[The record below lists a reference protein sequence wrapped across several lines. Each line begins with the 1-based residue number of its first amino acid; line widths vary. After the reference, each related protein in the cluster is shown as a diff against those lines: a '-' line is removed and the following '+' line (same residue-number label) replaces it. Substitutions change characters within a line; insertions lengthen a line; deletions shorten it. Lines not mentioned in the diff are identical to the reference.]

1 MAMNYK
7 IDISDQLFKFLII
20 LMPIFLITGPFIPD
34 LIITISSVIFI
45 IYCFKKANFFQK
57 NINNFF
63 YFFILFY
70 FLIVLS
76 SLNSDF
82 FLETYKSSI
91 FYFRFFI
98 FAFFLSFLIDKYPK
112 IKGYTFYV
120 LIFCFGL
127 IIIDG
132 FLEFFSGR
140 NLSNT
145 TTTYPGRLRSF
156 FDELIMG
163 SYLTRLFPL
172 FLGLFFLLK
181 DRINIKTKILSI
193 TLFILTFIIV
203 FLSGER
209 TAFYL
214 LTIFLTY
221 LIFFLKYNLRL
232 KLFLIFFSI
241 ISVLSIYLFFPKD
254 FYQKNI
260 MNRMV
265 TSAFENFNFKNFKN
279 FNNIEN
285 TFIFSEQ
292 HTILY
297 KTSLKIFSDNKI
309 IGAGPKSFR
318 FECSKEKYNL
328 GNYSCNTHS
337 HNIIFQLLSETG
349 LLGFSFLV
357 FALVFCIIYVIY
369 LSVFKNK
376 LSNFQIILFGS
387 IFVNFF
393 PFSPSGSIFNNYMN
407 IFIYYPIGYLFWSFR
422 KSKKLI

>member
-1 MAMNYK
+1 MNYK
-7 IDISDQLFKFLII
+7 INISDQLIKFSII
-20 LMPIFLITGPFIPD
+20 LMPIFLISGPFIPD
-34 LIITISSVIFI
+34 LIVTISSIFFI
-45 IYCFKKANFFQK
+45 IYCFKKDNFFQK

-76 SLNSDF
+76 SFNSEF
-82 FLETYKSSI
+82 FLQTYKSSI

-98 FAFFLSFLIDKYPK
+98 FAFFLSFLINKHPE
-112 IKGYTFYV
+112 IKRYTFYV
-120 LIFCFGL
+120 LIFCFSL

-132 FLEFFSGR
+132 FLEFFIGR

-145 TTTYPGRLRSF
+145 YSTYPGRLRSF

-181 DRINIKTKILSI
+181 DRINVKTKISSI
-193 TLFILTFIIV
+193 TLFILTFVIV

-214 LTIFLTY
+214 LVIFLTY
-221 LIFFLKYNLRL
+221 LIFFLKYNIRL

-241 ISVLSIYLFFPKD
+241 ICFLSIYLFFPKD
-254 FYQKNI
+254 FNQKNI
-260 MNRMV
+260 MNRMF
-265 TSAFENFNFKNFKN
+265 TTAFENFNFKNFKN
-279 FNNIEN
+279 FNTTED

-292 HTILY
+292 HTVLY
-297 KTSLKIFSDNKI
+297 KTSLQIFSDNKI

-318 FECSKEKYNL
+318 FECLKEKYYL
-328 GNYSCNTHS
+328 GNYSCSTHS

-349 LLGFSFLV
+349 LLGLSFLV
-357 FALVFCIIYVIY
+357 FVLLFCIIYVIY
-369 LSVFKNK
+369 FSLFKNK
-376 LSNFQIILFGS
+376 LNNFQIILFGS
-387 IFVNFF
+387 IFINFF
-393 PFSPSGSIFNNYMN
+393 PFSPSGSIFNNYIN
-407 IFIYYPIGYLFWSFR
+407 IIIYYPIGYLFWSFR
-422 KSKKLI
+422 KFNKLI

>member
-1 MAMNYK
+1 LNYK
-7 IDISDQLFKFLII
+7 IDISDQLIKFSII

-34 LIITISSVIFI
+34 LIITILSVIFI

-98 FAFFLSFLIDKYPK
+98 FAFFLSFIIDKFPE
-112 IKGYTFYV
+112 IKNYTFYV
-120 LIFCFGL
+120 LIFCFG
-127 IIIDG
+127 IISIDG
-132 FLEFFSGR
+132 FIEFFTGK

-145 TTTYPGRLRSF
+145 YTSFPGRLRSF
-156 FDELIMG
+156 FDELTMG

-172 FLGLFFLLK
+172 FIGLFFLLK
-181 DRINIKTKILSI
+181 DKVNIKLKILTI
-193 TLFILTFIIV
+193 TIFFLTIIII

-214 LTIFLTY
+214 MILFLIYLIIFLRY
-221 LIFFLKYNLRL
+221 SMKL
-232 KLFLIFFSI
+232 KLFLIFVSTI
-241 ISVLSIYLFFPKD
+241 IFVFIFVFIPKD
-254 FYQKNI
+254 FDQKNI

-265 TSAFENFNFKNFKN
+265 KQAFEHLNYNSLKN
-279 FNNIEN
+279 FNTNKN
-285 TFIFSEQ
+285 TIIFSEQ

-297 KTSLKIFSDNKI
+297 KTTLKIFNDNKI

-318 FECSKEKYNL
+318 YVCSNEKYYL
-328 GNYSCNTHS
+328 SNYSCSTHP
-337 HNIIFQLLSETG
+337 HNFYLQLLSETG
-349 LLGFSFLV
+349 LIGFSFLV
-357 FALVFCIIYVIY
+357 FVYLFCIFFIIYF
-369 LSVFKNK
+369 SVFKNK
-376 LSNFQIILFGS
+376 LNNFQIILFGS
-387 IFVNFF
+387 IFINLF
-393 PFSPSGSIFNNYMN
+393 PIAPSGNFFNNYLN
-407 IFIYYPIGYLFWSFR
+407 IIIYYPIGYLFWSFR
-422 KSKKLI
+422 KFN

>member
-1 MAMNYK
+1 MNYK
-7 IDISDQLFKFLII
+7 IGISDQLIKFLII
-20 LMPIFLITGPFIPD
+20 LMPIFLVTGPFIPD

-76 SLNSDF
+76 SLNSEF
-82 FLETYKSSI
+82 FLQTYKSSI

-98 FAFFLSFLIDKYPK
+98 FAFFLSFLIDKHPE
-112 IKGYTFYV
+112 IKKYTFNV

-132 FLEFFSGR
+132 FLEFFTGR

-145 TTTYPGRLRSF
+145 NTSFPGRLRSF

-172 FLGLFFLLK
+172 FLGLFFLFK

-193 TLFILTFIIV
+193 ALFILTFIIV

-214 LTIFLTY
+214 LAIFLIY
-221 LIFFLKYNLRL
+221 LIFFLKYNIRL
-232 KLFLIFFSI
+232 KLFLIFLSI
-241 ISVLSIYLFFPKD
+241 ISILSIYLFFPKD
-254 FYQKNI
+254 LNQKNI

-265 TSAFENFNFKNFKN
+265 ISAFENFNFKNL
-279 FNNIEN
+279 NNSEN
-285 TFIFSEQ
+285 IFIFSEQ

-318 FECSKEKYNL
+318 YACAKDKYYL
-328 GNYSCNTHS
+328 GNYSCSTHS
-337 HNIIFQLLSETG
+337 HNLIFQLLSETG

-357 FALVFCIIYVIY
+357 FIFTFCIIYLIY
-369 LSVFKNK
+369 FSVVKNK

-387 IFVNFF
+387 IFINLF
-393 PFSPSGSIFNNYMN
+393 PFSPSGSIFNNYMS
-407 IFIYYPIGYLFWSFR
+407 IIIYYPIGYLFWSFR

>member
-1 MAMNYK
+1 MNYK
-7 IDISDQLFKFLII
+7 IDISGQLIKFSII

-34 LIITISSVIFI
+34 LIVTVSSVIFL
-45 IYCFKKANFFQK
+45 IYCFKKDVFFQK

-63 YFFILFY
+63 YFFISFY

-76 SLNSDF
+76 SLNSEF
-82 FLETYKSSI
+82 FLQTYKSSI

-98 FAFFLSFLIDKYPK
+98 FAFFLSFLIDKHPK
-112 IKGYTFYV
+112 IKKYTFNV

-132 FLEFFSGR
+132 FLEFFTGI

-145 TTTYPGRLRSF
+145 TSYPGRLRSF

-172 FLGLFFLLK
+172 FLALFFLFK
-181 DRINIKTKILSI
+181 DRINIKIKILSI

-214 LTIFLTY
+214 LAIFLTY
-221 LIFFLKYNLRL
+221 LIFFLKYNIRL
-232 KLFLIFFSI
+232 KLFLIFFSL
-241 ISVLSIYLFFPKD
+241 VCFLSIYLFFPKD
-254 FYQKNI
+254 FNQKNI

-265 TSAFENFNFKNFKN
+265 TSAFENFNFKIFKN
-279 FNNIEN
+279 FNTTEN
-285 TFIFSEQ
+285 TIIFSEQ

-318 FECSKEKYNL
+318 YVCLKEKYYL
-328 GNYSCNTHS
+328 GNYSCSTHS
-337 HNIIFQLLSETG
+337 HNLIFQLLSETG
-349 LLGFSFLV
+349 LIGFSFLV
-357 FALVFCIIYVIY
+357 FVFLFCIIYVIY
-369 LSVFKNK
+369 FSAVKNK

-387 IFVNFF
+387 ILINFF

-407 IFIYYPIGYLFWSFR
+407 IITYYPIGYLFWSFR